1 MSIGISPRVPAGCPA
16 ARSSRRWPPGATTAS
31 GTSTVQSYGKGRSA
45 GFIRAGTRAPVIPTE
60 PQRHI
65 RLCTSRPSAAQL
77 GRGDIIDYAPYGTV
91 LQECVRARIVRSSL
105 PNAGPARWI
114 TGCRPRR
121 STRRGRTASSSS
133 CGVSPWTGT
142 CSSSRCYTRTAPF
155 RLVASEWPS
164 ASAPSL
170 LPAPAHMQ

>member
-1 MSIGISPRVPAGCPA
+1 MESHRVSRLAALQRGAAVAGRLAPLQRREHPRYRVTAREDRRASFGQARVRQWSPR
-16 ARSSRRWPPGATTAS
+16 SHSATPDCVR
-31 GTSTVQSYGKGRSA
+31 GG
-45 GFIRAGTRAPVIPTE
+45 
-60 PQRHI
+60 PQR
-65 RLCTSRPSAAQL
+65 LSS
-77 GRGDIIDYAPYGTV
+77 GGGDIIDYAPYGTV
-91 LQECVRARIVRSSL
+91 SQECVRARIARPSL

-164 ASAPSL
+164 APAPSL